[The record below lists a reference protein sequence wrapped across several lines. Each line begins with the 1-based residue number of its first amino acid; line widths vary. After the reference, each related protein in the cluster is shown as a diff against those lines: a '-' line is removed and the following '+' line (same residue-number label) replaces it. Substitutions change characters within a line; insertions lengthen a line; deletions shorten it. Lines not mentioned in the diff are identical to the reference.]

1 MRAVFRDEGF
11 QLVFEAALRE
21 IGSISGQSTFDP
33 PHMECSVTLSIVP
46 STPSSEY
53 EALLHRF
60 ADGIAAEP
68 NGSALGLPYRID
80 FELEDRTTDR
90 LLAQARKETG
100 STEFTWLKRE
110 QPAPA
115 ER

>member
-1 MRAVFRDEGF
+1 M
-11 QLVFEAALRE
+11 
-21 IGSISGQSTFDP
+21 
-33 PHMECSVTLSIVP
+33 TLSIVP